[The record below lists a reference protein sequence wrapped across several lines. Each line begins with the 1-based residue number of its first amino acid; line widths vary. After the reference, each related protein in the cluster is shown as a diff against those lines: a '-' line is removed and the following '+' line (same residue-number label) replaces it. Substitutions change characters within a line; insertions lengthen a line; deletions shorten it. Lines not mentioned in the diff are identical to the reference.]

1 MAYSNLLQ
9 TANLLQQTNL
19 LQIANGLQ
27 VTNALLAVGTA
38 PTPSF
43 SPVAGAYT
51 GAQLVTIASSGANA
65 IYYTTDG
72 SIPTILSTL
81 YMIYGVVVNTTETIK
96 AIAIKSGYSNSA
108 IGSAAYTVTPLGSNT
123 IVRDNFVRS
132 ASASLGANWT
142 AESGAIS
149 GTEIGIQSSGVA
161 APDDNTAN
169 ATSFWSADPFTQ
181 AQYAEVILDN
191 TQHITGVSLL
201 AVPGDTWYRCV
212 GSTVGAQI
220 GKVTAGSFVQV
231 ASDSLGGLNSGDLV
245 RAEAVPS
252 GANLIINMYVNGT
265 LRLTYTDA
273 TPFTSGS
280 AGVAAYTTAATMGA
294 WEGGNLIWTRQ
305 GTVIPTGATG
315 GTQEPSVIYEG
326 NSVLL
331 YPGTPSTK
339 VFKMWYTDGWL
350 TPVPVINYA
359 ESTDGITW
367 TEYSSNP
374 VMSNGST
381 PVLHGSVFHFGT
393 TYYAYEANGSP
404 ATQIDQWTSP
414 DGVSWTL
421 AHANVLHCGSAGAWD
436 VGGPYN
442 VWVWIEGTT
451 WYMLYEG
458 GNVSGV
464 YSIGLATS
472 PDGIVWTKDAANP
485 VLTGTGSFSG
495 PTLYKFGATYYM
507 WLHTSVSSSLPSDIS
522 LFSSTDLHTWTP
534 SPKNPIY
541 ERVLADEG
549 VNNANGQ
556 VADAMPIEVNG
567 SVYLFYDATDAQ
579 SAGHSHINMA
589 TAPCTM
595 LQLCLMEMQAN
606 P

>member
-339 VFKMWYTDGWL
+339 VFKMWYT
-350 TPVPVINYA
+350 
-359 ESTDGITW
+359 
-367 TEYSSNP
+367 
-374 VMSNGST
+374 M
-381 PVLHGSVFHFGT
+381 
-393 TYYAYEANGSP
+393 
-404 ATQIDQWTSP
+404 
-414 DGVSWTL
+414 
-421 AHANVLHCGSAGAWD
+421 
-436 VGGPYN
+436 VG
-442 VWVWIEGTT
+442 
-451 WYMLYEG
+451 
-458 GNVSGV
+458 
-464 YSIGLATS
+464 
-472 PDGIVWTKDAANP
+472 
-485 VLTGTGSFSG
+485 
-495 PTLYKFGATYYM
+495 
-507 WLHTSVSSSLPSDIS
+507 LPQ
-522 LFSSTDLHTWTP
+522 
-534 SPKNPIY
+534 Y
-541 ERVLADEG
+541 
-549 VNNANGQ
+549 Q
-556 VADAMPIEVNG
+556 
-567 SVYLFYDATDAQ
+567 
-579 SAGHSHINMA
+579 
-589 TAPCTM
+589 
-595 LQLCLMEMQAN
+595 
-606 P
+606 